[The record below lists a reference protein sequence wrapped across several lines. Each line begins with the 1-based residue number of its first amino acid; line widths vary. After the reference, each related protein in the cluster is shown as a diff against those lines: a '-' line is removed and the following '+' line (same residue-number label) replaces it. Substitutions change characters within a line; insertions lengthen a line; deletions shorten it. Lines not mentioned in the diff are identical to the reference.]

1 MDWDA
6 IAGAKYEV
14 LKLNGDKFDF
24 VATTNDPTYTF
35 TNLSVGNDNW
45 FTVRAIDIATG
56 VVSEKSRGI
65 NVEPLAKPV
74 LTSNLPLL
82 ENFNDRKP
90 ANYTLSRASS
100 TELLDTV
107 YWSGLDGV
115 KMSGCCWSPLWVC
128 QYINN
133 CIYK

>member
-56 VVSEKSRGI
+56 VVSGKSRGI
-65 NVEPLAKPV
+65 NVEPL
-74 LTSNLPLL
+74 
-82 ENFNDRKP
+82 
-90 ANYTLSRASS
+90 LS
-100 TELLDTV
+100 LF
-107 YWSGLDGV
+107 
-115 KMSGCCWSPLWVC
+115 
-128 QYINN
+128 
-133 CIYK
+133 

>member
-24 VATTNDPTYTF
+24 VATTNDPTYTL
-35 TNLSVGNDNW
+35 NLSVGNDNW

-74 LTSNLPLL
+74 LTFLTY
-82 ENFNDRKP
+82 R
-90 ANYTLSRASS
+90 Y
-100 TELLDTV
+100 
-107 YWSGLDGV
+107 
-115 KMSGCCWSPLWVC
+115 
-128 QYINN
+128 
-133 CIYK
+133 

>member
-65 NVEPLAKPV
+65 NVEPP
-74 LTSNLPLL
+74 TT
-82 ENFNDRKP
+82 F
-90 ANYTLSRASS
+90 LSRYM
-100 TELLDTV
+100 V
-107 YWSGLDGV
+107 
-115 KMSGCCWSPLWVC
+115 
-128 QYINN
+128 
-133 CIYK
+133 